1 MKNSV
6 KFFAAILVIV
16 AGVSA
21 QNVSISNAQELR
33 DFAAQVNS
41 GNNFIGRTIT
51 LTADIDLN
59 GTPEWVP
66 IANTEARAFMGTFNG
81 NGRTVSGVKINNLST
96 DGNLGFFGVI
106 GNSGVV
112 RNLSVDVNIV
122 GGNLA
127 GAIAAVNRGTIE
139 EVRVSGLVAAP
150 TVGGLVAENR
160 GTIRNFHSSVQ
171 TVVAVGT
178 AGFPLSTTLPLNPGE
193 GQGVRLMVRGIY
205 IDLIYVA
212 PGTFRFGAC
221 ASRTPATVGTNHTI
235 SRGFWIGRFPIT
247 QAQYQAVMTGH
258 PTLSAVPSHFRGGAA
273 AGSTNLPNNPVEMVS
288 FNDITSADGFLARI
302 GARLPTE
309 FEWEFAARGGNRRQG
324 NNGGVDFIWA
334 GSNTVTE
341 VAWHNANSGSQ
352 TRPVGGLAP
361 NELGIHDMSGN
372 VWEWTST
379 VSGSHRVFRGGC
391 WNYVAEG
398 TRVALRNF
406 NRPDIR
412 WLLSGFRVALSPN
425 SNISTTIEQTTPAN
439 AATGGG
445 AVGVNFGTIENGY
458 STGSVFGSTTNI
470 GGLIGVNQG
479 GTITNSFF
487 DSQTSGRNDDGRGI
501 PRTTF
506 QMRQQSTFI
515 GWDFNNIWDI
525 NPDTNNGMPFLRMNT
540 GDNGTFIRPR
550 PDAQPREHGIIIEN
564 AIVSEV
570 AKISVITSEPA
581 TINLRILDNLGNVVF
596 TETAAYGRVSN
607 PPVQNAADNAI
618 IWDLTNQSGRFVA
631 NGTYLIIAEAT
642 GISGRRFTY
651 SARIGVNR

>member
-1 MKNSV
+1 
-6 KFFAAILVIV
+6 
-16 AGVSA
+16 
-21 QNVSISNAQELR
+21 
-33 DFAAQVNS
+33 
-41 GNNFIGRTIT
+41 
-51 LTADIDLN
+51 
-59 GTPEWVP
+59 
-66 IANTEARAFMGTFNG
+66 MGTFNG
-81 NGRTVSGVKINNLST
+81 NGHTVSGVVINNTSA

-106 GNSGVV
+106 GSSGVV
-112 RNLSVDVNIV
+112 RNLSVDVAII

-127 GAIAAVNRGTIE
+127 GAIAAINRGTIE
-139 EVRVSGLVAAP
+139 EVRVSGRVSAP
-150 TVGGLVAENR
+150 RVGGLVAENR
-160 GTIRNFHSSVQ
+160 GSIRNFHSAAL
-171 TVVAVGT
+171 VALAT
-178 AGFPLSTTLPLNPGE
+178 PEDNLPAIFRFPSNPNE
-193 GQGVRLMVRGIY
+193 GDVFVFNTHGISMEFV
-205 IDLIYVA
+205 YVA
-212 PGTFRFGAC
+212 PGTFMFGAC
-221 ASRTPATVGTNHTI
+221 ASRTPVTVVGSSHTI
-235 SRGFWIGRFPIT
+235 STGFWIGKYPVT

-258 PTLSAVPSHFRGGAA
+258 PSLSTVPSNFRGGAA
-273 AGSTNLPNNPVEMVS
+273 VGFTNLPNNPVEQVS

-309 FEWEFAARGGNRRQG
+309 HEWEFAARGGNRRQG

-334 GSNTVTE
+334 GSNNADE
-341 VAWHNANSGSQ
+341 VAWHSGNRPQ
-352 TRPVGGLAP
+352 PVGGLAA

-372 VWEWTST
+372 MREWTNT
-379 VSGSHRVFRGGC
+379 LWGSNRVGRGGC
-391 WNYVAEG
+391 WDDGAVG
-398 TRVALRNF
+398 SRVAVRVSVN
-406 NRPDIR
+406 PDAR
-412 WLLSGFRVALSPN
+412 WHRSGFRVAFSPQLSEMAVMAV
-425 SNISTTIEQTTPAN
+425 SVQTAEN
-439 AATGGG
+439 FGGG
-445 AVGVNFGTIENGY
+445 AVGANFGTLENGY
-458 STGSVFGSTTNI
+458 STGSVFGSATNI
-470 GGLIGVNQG
+470 GGLVGVNQG
-479 GTITNSFF
+479 GTIINSFF

-501 PRTTF
+501 PRITA